1 MLQIKDVY
9 PYEYM
14 DFYSNLNMEDIK
26 DSGYNHARG
35 VCKESVKTLGEYH
48 DLYLKSD
55 ILILTD
61 ILNTLEKCV

>member
-1 MLQIKDVY
+1 MLKIQVTIMQ
-9 PYEYM
+9 E
-14 DFYSNLNMEDIK
+14 
-26 DSGYNHARG
+26 
-35 VCKESVKTLGEYH
+35 ESVKTLGEYH